1 LIASFSGFRIWFLNL
16 ANRPIDKTIKTICVC
31 FKLGRFTKEEMNQ
44 QKIIISPA
52 GFKADIP
59 KNTVRGR
66 FFLQTLHEAKQ
77 EFQNLEDI
85 QKIMEILLLTAMGA
99 IGVSEASTMMIAP
112 ESNREWTVH
121 RGIESADE
129 PKVRNHLSDIMKS
142 CFIGH
147 FRDDL
152 PSPIVICRIKKEEI
166 LPGCLSDTDILI
178 QWVIENSYT
187 GLAQFGEK
195 ILFSEYDNDD
205 IDFLFNLFNIFTFSL
220 HNLQFRSVIE
230 NLNAL
235 LVKKTEELNL
245 ADRHAD
251 YSKKELDRRVF
262 HLQSLYDLT
271 QDMADLKDTDHI
283 REAFL
288 MMTSGIFSV
297 EKALI
302 YMVDSND
309 MKTWL
314 SCRGVVKENIHA
326 INPEEFETLIKA
338 SRSVHSK
345 SKNAQ
350 IITDKNILKIAVSQF
365 EPAIGLV
372 FIIKKGFVGLIALG
386 EKITRKDYTDDDREL
401 LLTLTNTFMVFMEN
415 VRSFET
421 IEKLNSDLEKQNTEL
436 NQTIKALTDN
446 RHQIELLEKAKDR
459 IRLFIH
465 KEKEKSGRVSVADIV
480 IILCFG
486 TILGVIYN
494 FSSPTG
500 IGLIPQ
506 SLFRSPSPSV
516 SIGLAKLKY
525 DEGNSL
531 FVDARPSEFYNKKH
545 IRNAVNLP
553 LPLFD
558 FVYMMKFA
566 TIDPET
572 LIIVY
577 GRNISR
583 RYDEE
588 AAIKLKARGHPNVRV
603 MTDGLEGWR
612 QKGFPVSDEN

>member
-1 LIASFSGFRIWFLNL
+1 
-16 ANRPIDKTIKTICVC
+16 
-31 FKLGRFTKEEMNQ
+31 MNQ

-52 GFKADIP
+52 GFKTDIP
-59 KNTVRGR
+59 KNTVRDR

-99 IGVSEASTMMIAP
+99 IGVSEASAIMIAP
-112 ESNREWTVH
+112 ESNREWTVR
-121 RGIESADE
+121 RGMENGSIQELRD
-129 PKVRNHLSDIMKS
+129 HLSDIMKS
-142 CFIGH
+142 ANFEKN
-147 FRDDL
+147 L
-152 PSPIVICRIKKEEI
+152 PSPIVICRVQKEEI
-166 LPGCLSDTDILI
+166 LPGCLSSDSDILI
-178 QWVIENSYT
+178 QWVIEDSYI

-205 IDFLFNLFNIFTFSL
+205 IDFLFKLFNIFTFSL
-220 HNLQFRSVIE
+220 HKLQFRSVIG

-235 LVKKTEELNL
+235 LLKKTEELNL

-271 QDMADLKDTDHI
+271 QDMADLKDTNQI

-309 MKTWL
+309 MKSWL
-314 SCRGVVKENIHA
+314 SCRGVVKENIRA

-350 IITDKNILKIAVSQF
+350 IITDKKILKIAVSQF

-372 FIIKKGFVGLIALG
+372 FVIKEDFIGLIALG
-386 EKITRKDYTDDDREL
+386 EKITGKDYTDDDREL

-415 VRSFET
+415 VRSFEM
-421 IEKLNSDLEKQNTEL
+421 IEKLNSDLEKQNIEL
-436 NQTIKALTDN
+436 NRTIKALTDN
-446 RHQIELLEKAKDR
+446 KNQIELLEKAKDR
-459 IRLFIH
+459 IRLFLH

-506 SLFRSPSPSV
+506 YLFQSHSQSV

-525 DEGNSL
+525 DEGKSL
-531 FVDARPSEFYNKKH
+531 FVDARPSEFYNQKH

-566 TIDPET
+566 SIDPET

-583 RYDEE
+583 HYDEE

>member
-1 LIASFSGFRIWFLNL
+1 
-16 ANRPIDKTIKTICVC
+16 
-31 FKLGRFTKEEMNQ
+31 M
-44 QKIIISPA
+44 SPA
-52 GFKADIP
+52 GFKAGIP
-59 KNTVRGR
+59 KNTVRDR

-77 EFQNLEDI
+77 EFQNSEDI
-85 QKIMEILLLTAMGA
+85 QKMMDILLLTAMGA
-99 IGVSEASTMMIAP
+99 IGVSEASAIMTAP
-112 ESNREWTVH
+112 ESNREWTAG
-121 RGIESADE
+121 RGTENTNIQELRD
-129 PKVRNHLSDIMKS
+129 HLSDIMKPADFEENS
-142 CFIGH
+142 P
-147 FRDDL
+147 L
-152 PSPIVICRIKKEEI
+152 PVVICRIKKEEM
-166 LPGCLSDTDILI
+166 LPDTDILI
-178 QWVIENSYT
+178 QWVIEDSYI

-205 IDFLFNLFNIFTFSL
+205 IDFLFDLFNIFAFSL
-220 HNLQFRSVIE
+220 HNIQFRSVIG

-271 QDMADLKDTDHI
+271 QDMAACQENNQI

-288 MMTSGIFSV
+288 MMTSGIFSA
-297 EKALI
+297 EKALVYMADAHDMNI
-302 YMVDSND
+302 Y
-309 MKTWL
+309 L
-314 SCRGVVKENIHA
+314 SCRGVAREKIRQ
-326 INPEEFETLIKA
+326 INPDELETLMKPLES
-338 SRSVHSK
+338 SRSFHSK

-365 EPAIGLV
+365 EPAVGLV
-372 FIIKKGFVGLIALG
+372 FIIKESFVGLIALG
-386 EKITRKDYTDDDREL
+386 EKITGKDYTDDDREL

-415 VRSFET
+415 VRSFEM

-436 NQTIKALTDN
+436 NQTVKALTDN

-465 KEKEKSGRVSVADIV
+465 KEKEKSGRVSVADIM

-506 SLFRSPSPSV
+506 FLFQPPSPAI

-525 DEGNSL
+525 DEKKSL